1 MNVPINLRADQE
13 LTPEGKR
20 KVGAADVVQSDPKQD
35 AFMNSAE
42 EQLRKLCA
50 DRGLDRETMIETDR
64 LNFVDDL
71 IHKV

>member
-1 MNVPINLRADQE
+1 MNVLTNLRADQE

-20 KVGAADVVQSDPKQD
+20 KVEAADVVQSDPKQD
-35 AFMNSAE
+35 ALMGSAE

-50 DRGLDRETMIETDR
+50 DRGLDWEAMIETDR

-71 IHKV
+71 IHEV

>member
-1 MNVPINLRADQE
+1 MNVPTNLRADQE

-20 KVGAADVVQSDPKQD
+20 KVGTANVVQSDPKQD
-35 AFMNSAE
+35 ALMDSAE

-50 DRGLDRETMIETDR
+50 DRGLDWEAMIETDR

-71 IHKV
+71 IHEV

>member
-1 MNVPINLRADQE
+1 MNVPTDLRDDQE

-20 KVGAADVVQSDPKQD
+20 KVGAADVVQSDTKQD
-35 AFMNSAE
+35 TLMDSAE

-50 DRGLDRETMIETDR
+50 DRGLDWEAMTETDQ

-71 IHKV
+71 IHEV

>member
-1 MNVPINLRADQE
+1 MNVPTNLRADQE

-20 KVGAADVVQSDPKQD
+20 KVGAAVVAQSDPKRD
-35 AFMNSAE
+35 ALMDSAE

-50 DRGLDRETMIETDR
+50 DRELDWETMIETDR